1 MVNQLFIEEKP
12 DVKIEDVLFDDVR
25 RKQFHGLIK
34 EYRHLDILTQYNLPI
49 NNKVLL
55 HGKTGCGK
63 TMTAKALANH
73 LDKKL
78 VSVNLGTVVSSKL
91 GETSK
96 NLTSIFKKASRE
108 KAVLFLDEFDSLGK
122 IRDYDRDSGE
132 MKRVVNTLLQLIDYL
147 SNDTLLVAATNQIQM
162 IDEAL
167 LRRFELR
174 MEYKVPS
181 QVLLEEYYTIL
192 LRAYPKEFT
201 SINKIFN
208 ISFAEVKNHVLYQ
221 VKQNVIKAQETK
233 LSKNS
238 VVI

>member
-12 DVKIEDVLFDDVR
+12 LIKIEDILFDDIR
-25 RKQFHGLIK
+25 QKQFNDLIK
-34 EYRHLDILTQYNLPI
+34 EYRHINILSQYNLPI
-49 NNKVLL
+49 NNKILL

-63 TMTAKALANH
+63 TMTAKVLSNH

-78 VSVNLGTVVSSKL
+78 ISVNLGTVVSSKL

-108 KAVLFLDEFDSLGK
+108 KAILFLDEFDSLGK

-132 MKRVVNTLLQLIDYL
+132 MKRVVNTLLQLIDYIG
-147 SNDTLLVAATNQIQM
+147 NETLLVAATNQIQM

-174 MEYKVPS
+174 MEYTVPS
-181 QVLLEEYYTIL
+181 QSLLEQYYTKL
-192 LRAYPKEFT
+192 LKEFPKEFT
-201 SINKIFN
+201 QINKVFN
-208 ISFAEVKNHVLYQ
+208 ISFAEAKNHVLYQ
-221 VKQNVIKAQETK
+221 IKQNIIASEEAKSILENV
-233 LSKNS
+233 
-238 VVI
+238 

>member
-1 MVNQLFIEEKP
+1 MVNQLFIEERP
-12 DVKIEDVLFDDVR
+12 DIKIEDVLFDNER
-25 RKQFHGLIK
+25 QEQFYGLIK

-73 LDKKL
+73 LEKKL

-147 SNDTLLVAATNQIQM
+147 ENDTLLIAATNQIQM

-167 LRRFELR
+167 LRRFELK

-181 QVLLEEYYTIL
+181 DTLLDEYYSKL
-192 LRAYPKEFT
+192 LSAYPEEFT
-201 SINKIFN
+201 QIERQYN
-208 ISFAEVKNHVLYQ
+208 ISFAEAQNDVLYQ
-221 VKQNVIKAQETK
+221 VKQNVISAQEAKTK
-233 LSKNS
+233 FAQ
-238 VVI
+238 

>member
-12 DVKIEDVLFDDVR
+12 EVKIEDVLFDDTR
-25 RKQFHGLIK
+25 RKQFNNLIK
-34 EYRHLDILTQYNLPI
+34 EYRHFEILTQYNLPI

-55 HGKTGCGK
+55 YGKTGCGK

-73 LDKKL
+73 LNKKL

-132 MKRVVNTLLQLIDYL
+132 MKRVVNTLLQLIDYMG
-147 SNDTLLVAATNQIQM
+147 NDTLLVAATNQIQM

-181 QVLLEEYYTIL
+181 QKLLDEYYTML
-192 LRAYPKEFT
+192 LSPFPSEFT
-201 SINKIFN
+201 SINKRYD
-208 ISFAEVKNHVLYQ
+208 ISFAEAKNEVLYQ
-221 VKQNVIKAQETK
+221 VKQNIILAEEAK
-233 LSKNS
+233 LILESL
-238 VVI
+238 

>member
-12 DVKIEDVLFDDVR
+12 DVKIEDVLFDDTR
-25 RKQFHGLIK
+25 QNQFRGLVK

-73 LDKKL
+73 LNKKL

-132 MKRVVNTLLQLIDYL
+132 MKRVVNTLLQLIDYME
-147 SNDTLLVAATNQIQM
+147 NETLLVAATNQIQM

-167 LRRFELR
+167 LRRFELK

-181 QVLLEEYYTIL
+181 KVLLDEYYDIL
-192 LRAYPKEFT
+192 LSPYPTEFT
-201 SINKIFN
+201 MIKKQYD
-208 ISFAEVKNHVLYQ
+208 ISFAEAKNQVLYQ
-221 VKQNVIKAQETK
+221 VKQNVILAEEAKAHLET
-233 LSKNS
+233 
-238 VVI
+238 V

>member
-1 MVNQLFIEEKP
+1 MVNQLFIEEIP
-12 DVKIEDVLFDDVR
+12 EVKIEDVLFDDKR
-25 RKQFHGLIK
+25 QKQFDELIK
-34 EYRHLDILTQYNLPI
+34 EYRHFKVLSAYQLPI

-73 LDKKL
+73 LNKKL

-132 MKRVVNTLLQLIDYL
+132 MKRVVNTLLQLIDYME
-147 SNDTLLVAATNQIQM
+147 NETLLVAATNQIQM

-181 QVLLEEYYTIL
+181 KVLLDNYYTIL
-192 LRAYPKEFT
+192 LKPYPEAFT
-201 SINKIFN
+201 QINRIYD
-208 ISFAEVKNHVLYQ
+208 ISFAEAKNHVLYQ
-221 VKQNVIKAQETK
+221 VKQNIIAAEEAK
-233 LSKNS
+233 LGNHLQ
-238 VVI
+238 

>member
-12 DVKIEDVLFDDVR
+12 LVGINDILFDDIR
-25 RKQFHGLIK
+25 RKQFNELIK
-34 EYRHLDILTQYNLPI
+34 EYRHIDILSQYNLPI
-49 NNKVLL
+49 NNKILL

-63 TMTAKALANH
+63 TMTAKVLANH

-108 KAVLFLDEFDSLGK
+108 KAVLLLDEFDSLGK

-132 MKRVVNTLLQLIDYL
+132 MKRVVNTLLQLIDYMG
-147 SNDTLLVAATNQIQM
+147 NETLLVAATNQMQM

-174 MEYKVPS
+174 MEYTVPA
-181 QVLLEEYYTIL
+181 QVLLEEYYAFL
-192 LRAYPKEFT
+192 LAPFPKEFT
-201 SINKIFN
+201 QINKVYN
-208 ISFAEVKNHVLYQ
+208 ISYAEAKNQVLYQ
-221 VKQNVIKAQETK
+221 VKQNIIEKEELKMGLETE
-233 LSKNS
+233 L
-238 VVI
+238 V

>member
-1 MVNQLFIEEKP
+1 MVNQLFIEENP
-12 DVKIEDVLFDDVR
+12 NISINDILFDDIR
-25 RKQFHGLIK
+25 RKQFNELIK
-34 EYRHLDILTQYNLPI
+34 EYRHIDVLNQYNLPI

-63 TMTAKALANH
+63 TMTAKVLANH
-73 LDKKL
+73 LNKKL

-108 KAVLFLDEFDSLGK
+108 KAVLLLDEFDSLGK

-132 MKRVVNTLLQLIDYL
+132 MKRVVNTLLQLIDYMP
-147 SNDTLLVAATNQIQM
+147 NDTLLVAATNQMQM

-167 LRRFELR
+167 LRRFELK

-181 QVLLEEYYTIL
+181 KVLLDEYYNTL
-192 LRAYPKEFT
+192 LSPYPIEFT
-201 SINKIFN
+201 NITKLYD
-208 ISFAEVKNHVLYQ
+208 ISFAEAKNHVLYQ
-221 VKQNVIKAQETK
+221 VKQNIIEFEEAKINLATV
-233 LSKNS
+233 
-238 VVI
+238 

>member
-12 DVKIEDVLFDDVR
+12 NVKIEDVLFDESR
-25 RKQFHGLIK
+25 RLQFSNLIK
-34 EYRHLDILTQYNLPI
+34 EYRHIDVLSKYNLPI

-132 MKRVVNTLLQLIDYL
+132 MKRVVNTLLQLIDYMG
-147 SNDTLLVAATNQIQM
+147 NDTILVAATNQIQM

-174 MEYKVPS
+174 MEYTVPTKA
-181 QVLLEEYYTIL
+181 LLNTYYDML
-192 LRAYPKEFT
+192 LSAFPTEFT
-201 SINKIFN
+201 TIDKIYN
-208 ISFAEVKNHVLYQ
+208 ISFAEAKNNVLLQ
-221 VKQNVIKAQETK
+221 VKQNIILAEESK
-233 LSKNS
+233 LILNTL
-238 VVI
+238 